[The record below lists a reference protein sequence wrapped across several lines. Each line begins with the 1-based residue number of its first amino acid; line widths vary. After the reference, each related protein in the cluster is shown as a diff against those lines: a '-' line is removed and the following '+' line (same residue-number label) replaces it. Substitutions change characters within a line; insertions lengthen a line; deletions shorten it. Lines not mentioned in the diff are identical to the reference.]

1 MKTFT
6 HLLTTL
12 LLSALLVAISLIT
25 PEGQAEAHA
34 GGQPQLINGQAGPF
48 LVSVW
53 SLPNPLVSG
62 DVNFIL
68 AVAETQTINGI
79 DEAVVVLDADVEL
92 IFTSED
98 GETIRVDATHQNA
111 TNKLF
116 YEAYFELPEAGEWNA
131 VVNVN
136 YEGES
141 GSVPFVASAD
151 TPPLN
156 INWTLLGGIAL
167 VLLAVGWFI
176 WQARQ
181 GNDDEMIPADHK
193 S

>member
-1 MKTFT
+1 MKRFMYS
-6 HLLTTL
+6 LTTL
-12 LLSALLVAISLIT
+12 LLIGLVGAISLVASAR
-25 PEGQAEAHA
+25 QAEAHA

-62 DVNFIL
+62 EVNFIL
-68 AVAETQTINGI
+68 AVAETQTINGV

-92 IFTSED
+92 IFTSEA

-111 TNKLF
+111 SNKLF

-141 GSVPFVASAD
+141 GSVPFVAAAD
-151 TPPLN
+151 APPLN
-156 INWTLLGGIAL
+156 INWTLLGGIVL

-181 GNDDEMIPADHK
+181 NDDGVASADPRY
-193 S
+193 